1 MCPSAIYPRS
11 TTLIVAVRPANINL
25 FSDREVSELEQNV
38 CRAAKCTSAL
48 LEAAK

>member
-1 MCPSAIYPRS
+1 MPIGDISKIDV
-11 TTLIVAVRPANINL
+11 LIVAVRPANINL
-25 FSDREVSELEQNV
+25 FSVREVSELEQNV